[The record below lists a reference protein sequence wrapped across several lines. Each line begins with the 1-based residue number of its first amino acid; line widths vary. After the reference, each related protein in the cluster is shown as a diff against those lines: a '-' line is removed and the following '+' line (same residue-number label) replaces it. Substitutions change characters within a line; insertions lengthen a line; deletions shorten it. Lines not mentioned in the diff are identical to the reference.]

1 MYPEDE
7 GEREKPRV
15 IVLDSAALIAG
26 TQSLLAL
33 GGIVD
38 PSTETSVTPLSQDE
52 RVTFYTTP
60 DVVKEVR
67 DTRARAKLSLL
78 DGFLI
83 IRPPSS
89 EALSVVTKFARAT
102 GDYSVLSLTDLRVI
116 ALCWML
122 EVERGGIS
130 RLREQPVKVSSGQI
144 RIGSLIPFGVVERAE
159 QEKKL
164 ADDLREA
171 ESGGWVTVGNPK
183 ITTEHSTLPSSQ
195 QRRPKSSKQGGLSQ
209 NETQTSSKSQQVK
222 EGDCIPTGNPKLTAD
237 SPMSP
242 SSRRRHRPKNS
253 KQRGLSQNETQ
264 NSNKPQQVEADDCTP
279 TGNSKLTTDS
289 FTSPS
294 SQRRRRPKSSKQ
306 RGLPQSEM
314 LSNNMPQQA
323 EESDFVTSGSSE
335 NTRSGSDLPSTR
347 RRRRPKSSKRS
358 DLSQSKE
365 GPDTQVKKL
374 ETTCHSLPINTK
386 GNVIAGEESTS
397 LVTSN
402 DVLPKNAGDSSP
414 DSTANADEAS
424 TSSLTLPSIQAK
436 SCSPVNATQT
446 LDPRSVLCE
455 STGPGIGNANSEQ
468 ESVMVMN
475 DVGVTFSFE
484 MSDDEDDGVGWINQE
499 NLDKNL
505 TQDSL
510 EASQTVEDEKRVGCV
525 TTDFAM
531 QNTMLQMGLKILTV
545 DGRRAIRSIRHF
557 ALRCHACGSVT
568 RDLEKKFCDHCGNFA
583 MHRVGFRVDKDGV
596 ARAYLNP
603 KKGPFLRGT
612 KYSIPMPRGGRHNK
626 DLILRADQIDTV
638 QQRRI
643 EKRLERMNVDV
654 LDPGTMYNAGANF
667 RPHERPLVIGYGRR
681 NPNEVRRKSR
691 KKR

>member
-1 MYPEDE
+1 MSPENGD
-7 GEREKPRV
+7 EREKSRV
-15 IVLDSAALIAG
+15 VVLDSAALIAG

-60 DVVKEVR
+60 DVVQEVR
-67 DTRARAKLSLL
+67 DTRARARLSLL
-78 DGFLI
+78 DGFLN
-83 IRPPSS
+83 IRAPSS

-144 RIGSLIPFGVVERAE
+144 RIGSLIPFNVVERAE
-159 QEKKL
+159 HEKKL

-171 ESGGWVTVGNPK
+171 ESGGWVTVGNSK
-183 ITTEHSTLPSSQ
+183 ITTDG
-195 QRRPKSSKQGGLSQ
+195 SK
-209 NETQTSSKSQQVK
+209 
-222 EGDCIPTGNPKLTAD
+222 
-237 SPMSP
+237 SP
-242 SSRRRHRPKNS
+242 SSRQRRHSKSS
-253 KQRGLSQNETQ
+253 KQRGLSQSETQNSFKPQRAEEGDCATTGNPKLTTDSSTSPSSRRRRRPKSLKQRGIPQNETQ
-264 NSNKPQQVEADDCTP
+264 NSSQPQQAEGGDCIP

-289 FTSPS
+289 S
-294 SQRRRRPKSSKQ
+294 SRQRHRPKNSIQ
-306 RGLPQSEM
+306 RGLLQSGSRN
-314 LSNNMPQQA
+314 SNVPQQA
-323 EESDFVTSGSSE
+323 EEGDCIPTGSSKNTVTS
-335 NTRSGSDLPSTR
+335 SDLPSTR
-347 RRRRPKSSKRS
+347 RRRRPKSSKRRE
-358 DLSQSKE
+358 LSQSE
-365 GPDTQVKKL
+365 GSDAQGKNM
-374 ETTCHSLPINTK
+374 ETTCCPSSINTK
-386 GNVIAGEESTS
+386 GKVLACEESTP

-402 DVLPKNAGDSSP
+402 GVPPKNAEDSSP
-414 DSTANADEAS
+414 GSAANDDRES
-424 TSSLTLPSIQAK
+424 TSSLTLPSIEVK
-436 SCSPVNATQT
+436 SCSPVSATQT
-446 LDPRSVLCE
+446 LDPRSVLHE
-455 STGPGIGNANSEQ
+455 SIGFGKENANNEQ
-468 ESVMVMN
+468 ESLMVV
-475 DVGVTFSFE
+475 DEIGVNFSSEIF
-484 MSDDEDDGVGWINQE
+484 DDEDDGVGWINQE

-510 EASQTVEDEKRVGCV
+510 EATQTAEDEKRVGCV

-531 QNTMLQMGLKILTV
+531 QNTMLQIGLKILTV

-568 RDLEKKFCDHCGNFA
+568 RDLEKKFCDCCGNFA
-583 MHRVGFRVDKDGV
+583 MHRVGFCVDKDGV

-603 KKGPFLRGT
+603 KKGPYLRGT

-654 LDPGTMYNAGANF
+654 LDPGTMYNAGASF
-667 RPHERPLVIGYGRR
+667 RPHDRPLVIGYGRR